1 MSEKLKAFRWL
12 GTSGVLLD
20 DRGRAFRDGLP
31 SGVLKIGTRI
41 VQPGDEVTS
50 QEELAQLGAARIE
63 ELVLLVQAQY
73 LSAPKPKGPI
83 ASDVTPKERAL
94 AEEAARNADERT
106 RFAAI
111 LAETDARGGFGC
123 DENGN
128 PTANERARRAT
139 MGGGAR

>member
-41 VQPGDEVTS
+41 VQPGDEVTD
-50 QEELAQLGAARIE
+50 QAELAQLGSARIE

-94 AEEAARNADERT
+94 AEEAARNAAERT
-106 RFAAI
+106 RFAAT
-111 LAETDARGGFGC
+111 LAETDARGGFGY

-128 PTANERARRAT
+128 PTAKERARRAT